1 MRGCSGMRR
10 RGAARLPGQK
20 TACPTSGR
28 EDGFCPPME
37 TRVRRAAEFKRN
49 TRPSPVFCR
58 GCGCVFLGRRGFVPV
73 CFAIGKAVGDGL
85 GLFGKNRRR
94 ARPNNFENRKFSRRS

>member
-20 TACPTSGR
+20 TACLTPR
-28 EDGFCPPME
+28 KEDGFCPPNLE

-49 TRPSPVFCR
+49 TRPPPV
-58 GCGCVFLGRRGFVPV
+58 LRRDVVGFI
-73 CFAIGKAVGDGL
+73 ALDG
-85 GLFGKNRRR
+85 GLELLLLEKR
-94 ARPNNFENRKFSRRS
+94 